1 MLRDVEFSIR
11 AGRMRGDRRSHRA
24 GKSTLLNLIPRFY
37 DPQAGRI
44 LLDGVDIRQFE
55 LSALRRQ
62 IGLVFQDNFLFSN
75 TIAANIAFGHPD
87 ATRAPDRT
95 CRPHGGGERFHQS
108 NIARLRLGDRRIGL
122 EPFGRATPA
131 AGDCSSLLLEPPVL
145 ILDDATTAIDPETEH
160 EILAALETAMRGR
173 TTLVVAHRLST
184 LRRADRILVV
194 EHGRIVQMGTH
205 AELLAC
211 PGHYR
216 ESAVLQ
222 MCDADLELDRRR
234 EVA

>member
-1 MLRDVEFSIR
+1 MIGEFGS
-11 AGRMRGDRRSHRA
+11 
-24 GKSTLLNLIPRFY
+24 NLSGG
-37 DPQAGRI
+37 Q
-44 LLDGVDIRQFE
+44 RQR
-55 LSALRRQ
+55 LA
-62 IGLVFQDNFLFSN
+62 
-75 TIAANIAFGHPD
+75 
-87 ATRAPDRT
+87 
-95 CRPHGGGERFHQS
+95 
-108 NIARLRLGDRRIGL
+108 IAR
-122 EPFGRATPA
+122 A
-131 AGDCSSLLLEPPVL
+131 LLLEPPVL

-205 AELLAC
+205 TELLAC

-222 MCDADLELDRRR
+222 MCDAERTQPPTGGCMSTGSTRGLLSRVEPDG
-234 EVA
+234 EVAHAAA